1 MREKHEVFGFP
12 PYRLKKNENKKI
24 KLTVSPSLVQGRPF
38 CRYFPWLWRFFWPPS
53 ANLHSKGSDGAEP
66 EVFQTEDNTQFSKIQ
81 NCFNKTAVLMLK
93 NAE

>member
-1 MREKHEVFGFP
+1 MREKHEVFGSP
-12 PYRLKKNENKKI
+12 PYRRKKNKLKKT

-66 EVFQTEDNTQFSKIQ
+66 EVSQTGDNTQFSK
-81 NCFNKTAVLMLK
+81 TVLIRLLS
-93 NAE
+93 

>member
-1 MREKHEVFGFP
+1 MREKHEVFGSP
-12 PYRLKKNENKKI
+12 PYRHKKNKLKKT

-66 EVFQTEDNTQFSKIQ
+66 EVSQTGDNTQFSK
-81 NCFNKTAVLMLK
+81 TVLIRLLS
-93 NAE
+93 